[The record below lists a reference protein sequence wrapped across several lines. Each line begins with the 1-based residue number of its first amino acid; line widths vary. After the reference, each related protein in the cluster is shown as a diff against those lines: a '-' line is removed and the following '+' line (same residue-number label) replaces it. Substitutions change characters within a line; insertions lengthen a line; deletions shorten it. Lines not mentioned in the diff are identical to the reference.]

1 MLYPINIYVFQN
13 GNKLDVSQE
22 ETIEINMGGIS
33 LLNLQQR
40 TYTHTNSFS
49 LPRTPN
55 NEAELGYIGLKQVYA
70 TPRVDVIIQRGLIN
84 LRGFIT
90 VLNTT
95 ESTIEVS
102 FAYDD
107 GGGFAD
113 LKNMNFY
120 TMVYNETYPVFES
133 DQNGQDAL
141 LRYITAMPVGTVDE
155 KLYYAPHTA
164 GGVVTAYDRDDQN
177 SGGLVMRF
185 IKFVG
190 LLETEL
196 GITINGKTNIPPY
209 LWVVNKWAS
218 FGVEY
223 TSATYDYKLKPF
235 VSLRQN
241 IGNAFLSVSD
251 VLKAFCQYHNLD
263 FVQTS
268 YNTFEFRTFATILAN
283 EPYVIEQEILEW
295 QKSTATGLGLVNN
308 ITFKNNGKAFASISG
323 NGEGS
328 KELFKSLVSSPDRKS
343 FPTSPINAELT
354 GYNLLDCTDVIF
366 LTKAD
371 PAYPESYSE
380 SDKYYEFLTGS
391 GGEQYYNTLTIRYP
405 ELRIAPAK
413 NYYLIQNA
421 LQYPII
427 FDITIWLSNY
437 DFEQV
442 SQKRMVRSVVLGGD
456 FFVEKMAYNVNKG
469 NAVLTLIK
477 KW

>member
-70 TPRVDVIIQRGLIN
+70 PTHVDVIIQRGLIN

-120 TMVYNETYPVFES
+120 TMVYDETYPEFNN
-133 DQNGQDAL
+133 DQDGQDAL
-141 LRYITAMPVGTVDE
+141 LRYITAMPVGVDE
-155 KLYYAPHTA
+155 KIYYAPHTA
-164 GGVVTAYDRDDQN
+164 GGVVTAYDRDSQN

-185 IKFVG
+185 MKFVG
-190 LLETEL
+190 LLEREL

-218 FGVEY
+218 FGVQHNY
-223 TSATYDYKLKPF
+223 TTHKIQPF
-235 VSLRQN
+235 VIFRQN
-241 IGNAFLSVSD
+241 IETAFFSVSD

-283 EPYVIEQEILEW
+283 DPYVIDQEILEW

-328 KELFKSLVSSPDRKS
+328 KELFKSLVSAPAKQY

-371 PAYPESYSE
+371 PAYPESYYE
-380 SDKYYEFLTGS
+380 SDKHYEFLTGTIN
-391 GGEQYYNTLTIRYP
+391 EQYYNTLTIKYP

-413 NYYLIQNA
+413 NYYTIQLA
-421 LQYPII
+421 LRYPII

-456 FFVEKMAYNVNKG
+456 FFVEKMAYNVNTG
-469 NAVLTLIK
+469 NAILTLIK

>member
-70 TPRVDVIIQRGLIN
+70 NPRVEVIIQRGLIN

-120 TMVYNETYPVFES
+120 TMVYNETYPEFND
-133 DQNGQDAL
+133 DQTGQEDL
-141 LRYITAMPVGTVDE
+141 LRYITAMPVNTVDE
-155 KLYYAPHTA
+155 KIYYAPHTA
-164 GGVVTAYDRDDQN
+164 GGVITAYDIEDRN
-177 SGGLVMRF
+177 SGGLVIRF
-185 IKFVG
+185 IKLIG
-190 LLETEL
+190 LLELEL
-196 GITINGKTNIPPY
+196 GITINGKENIPPK
-209 LWVVNKWAS
+209 LWVVNKWAG
-218 FGVEY
+218 FGVQHNY
-223 TSATYDYKLKPF
+223 TTHKIQPF

-241 IGNAFLSVSD
+241 IGTAFFSVSD

-268 YNTFEFRTFATILAN
+268 YNTFEFRTFTTILAN
-283 EPYVIEQEILEW
+283 EPYVIDQEILEW
-295 QKSTATGLGLVNN
+295 QKSTTTGLALVNN
-308 ITFKNNGKAFASISG
+308 ITFKNTGSAFARIYG
-323 NGEGS
+323 NGEGN
-328 KELFKSLVSSPDRKS
+328 KELFKSLVSSPARQY
-343 FPTSPINAELT
+343 FPTSPINEALT
-354 GYNLLDCTDVIF
+354 GFNLSECTDIIF
-366 LTKAD
+366 LSKYD
-371 PAYPESYSE
+371 SFYSN
-380 SDKYYEFLTGS
+380 KYYEFITGL
-391 GGEQYYNTLTIRYP
+391 GQDTYECVLTINYQ
-405 ELRIAPAK
+405 ELIVARAT
-413 NYYLIQNA
+413 NYEIIGQA
-421 LQYPII
+421 LRYPII
-427 FDITIWLSNY
+427 FDVTIWLSNY

>member
-55 NEAELGYIGLKQVYA
+55 NEAELGYIGVKQVYA
-70 TPRVDVIIQRGLIN
+70 NPRVEVIIQRGLIN

-102 FAYDD
+102 FAHDD
-107 GGGFAD
+107 GGGFSS

-120 TMVYNETYPVFES
+120 TMVYSEVYPEFNDDTTGRE
-133 DQNGQDAL
+133 DL

-155 KLYYAPHTA
+155 KIYYAPHTA
-164 GGVVTAYDRDDQN
+164 GGVVTSYDIEDRN
-177 SGGLVMRF
+177 SGGLVIRF

-190 LLETEL
+190 LLELEL
-196 GITINGKTNIPPY
+196 GITINGKENIPPK
-209 LWVVNKWAS
+209 LWVVNKWAG
-218 FGVEY
+218 FGVQHNY
-223 TSATYDYKLKPF
+223 ATHKMQPF

-241 IGNAFLSVSD
+241 IGTAFLSVSD

-268 YNTFEFRTFATILAN
+268 YNTFEFRTFNTILSNA
-283 EPYVIEQEILEW
+283 PYVIEQEILEW
-295 QKSTATGLGLVNN
+295 EKRTATGLGLVNN
-308 ITFKNNGKAFASISG
+308 ITFKNNDSAFARIYG
-323 NGEGS
+323 NGEGN
-328 KELFKSLVSSPDRKS
+328 KELFKSLVSSPARQY
-343 FPTSPINAELT
+343 FPTSPINEALT
-354 GYNLLDCTDVIF
+354 GFNLSDCTDVIF
-366 LTKAD
+366 LSKYD
-371 PAYPESYSE
+371 SYYSN
-380 SDKYYEFLTGS
+380 KYYEFITGS
-391 GGEQYYNTLTIRYP
+391 GQDTYECALTINYQ
-405 ELRIAPAK
+405 ELIVARAK
-413 NYYLIQNA
+413 NYDIIGQA
-421 LQYPII
+421 LRYPII
-427 FDITIWLSNY
+427 FDISIWLSNY
-437 DFEQV
+437 YYEQV

>member
-70 TPRVDVIIQRGLIN
+70 TPRVEVVIQRGSVN

-95 ESTIEVS
+95 ESTIEAS

-120 TMVYNETYPVFES
+120 TMVYNEVYPEFNN
-133 DQNGQDAL
+133 DQTGQDNL
-141 LRYITAMPVGTVDE
+141 LRYITAMPVGTADE
-155 KLYYAPHTA
+155 KIYYAPHAA
-164 GGVVTAYDRDDQN
+164 GGIVTAYDRDDQN

-185 IKFVG
+185 TKFIG
-190 LLETEL
+190 LLESEL
-196 GITINGKTNIPPY
+196 GITIEGKANIPSY
-209 LWVVNKWAS
+209 LWVVNKWAG

-223 TSATYDYKLKPF
+223 KSATNKIQPF

-241 IGNAFLSVSD
+241 IGNAFFSVSD
-251 VLKAFCQYHNLD
+251 ILKAFCQYHNLD

-268 YNTFEFRTFATILAN
+268 YNTFEFKSISAIFANA
-283 EPYVIEQEILEW
+283 PYVIDQDILDW
-295 QKSTATGLGLVNN
+295 QKRTTTGLALVNT
-308 ITFKNNGKAFASISG
+308 ITFKNNDSPFAYILG
-323 NGEGS
+323 NGEGR
-328 KELFKSLVSSPDRKS
+328 KELFKSLVSIPARQS
-343 FPTSPINAELT
+343 FPTSTINSDLS
-354 GYNLLDCTDVIF
+354 GLNLLDCTDVIF
-366 LTKAD
+366 LTKAN
-371 PAYPESYSE
+371 PAYPESYYTYN
-380 SDKYYEFLTGS
+380 YYYQFLTKLVGT
-391 GGEQYYNTLTIRYP
+391 QYENYENSLTINYP
-405 ELRIAPAK
+405 ELSIAQAE
-413 NYYLIQNA
+413 NYYIIEQA
-421 LQYPII
+421 LRYPII
-427 FDITIWLSNY
+427 FDVTIWLSNY

-456 FFVEKMAYNVNKG
+456 FFVEKMAYNVNTG

-477 KW
+477 R

>member
-1 MLYPINIYVFQN
+1 MLFPINIYVFQN

-40 TYTHTNSFS
+40 TYTHTNSFT

-70 TPRVDVIIQRGLIN
+70 DNPRIEVIIHRGSIN

-95 ESTIEVS
+95 ENTIEVS

-120 TMVYNETYPVFES
+120 TMVYDEDYPEFND
-133 DQNGQDAL
+133 DQTGQDDL
-141 LRYITAMPVGTVDE
+141 LKYITAMPIGTADE
-155 KLYYAPHTA
+155 KIYYAPHAA
-164 GGVVTAYDRDDQN
+164 GGTVTSYSRDDQN
-177 SGGLVMRF
+177 GGGLVMRF
-185 IKFVG
+185 IKFVE
-190 LLETEL
+190 LLELEL
-196 GITINGKTNIPPY
+196 GITIEGKANIPAY
-209 LWVVNKWAS
+209 LWVVNKWAG
-218 FGVEY
+218 FGVL
-223 TSATYDYKLKPF
+223 YKTVTNKIQPF

-241 IGNAFLSVSD
+241 IGNAFFSVSD

-268 YNTFEFRTFATILAN
+268 YNTFEFKSFSAIFANA
-283 EPYVIEQEILEW
+283 PYVIDQGVLDW
-295 QKSTATGLGLVNN
+295 QKRTTTGLGYINN
-308 ITFKNNGKAFASISG
+308 ITFKNTGRAFASIFG

-328 KELFKSLVSSPDRKS
+328 RELFKSLVSAPAIKS
-343 FPTSPINAELT
+343 FPTSPINAALT

-366 LTKAD
+366 LTKAN
-371 PAYPESYSE
+371 PAYPESYYE
-380 SDKYYEFLTGS
+380 SDKYYEFITGF
-391 GGEQYYNTLTIRYP
+391 GETQYYNNLTINYP
-405 ELRIAPAK
+405 ELKIAQAE
-413 NYYLIQNA
+413 NYYTIEQA
-421 LQYPII
+421 LRYPII
-427 FDITIWLSNY
+427 FDVTIWLSNY

-456 FFVEKMAYNVNKG
+456 FFVEKMAYNVNTG

-477 KW
+477 R

>member
-13 GNKLDVSQE
+13 GNKLDVNQE

-70 TPRVDVIIQRGLIN
+70 NNPRVEVIIQRGLIN

-95 ESTIEVS
+95 EKTIEVS

-120 TMVYNETYPVFES
+120 TVYDETYPEFED
-133 DQNGQDAL
+133 DQNGQNDL

-164 GGVVTAYDRDDQN
+164 GGVVTAYDRENQN

-185 IKFVG
+185 MKFVG
-190 LLETEL
+190 LLETVL
-196 GITINGKTNIPPY
+196 GIKINGKANIPQK
-209 LWVVNKWAS
+209 LWIVNKWAG
-218 FGVEY
+218 FGVQHNY
-223 TSATYDYKLKPF
+223 TTHKIQPF

-241 IGNAFLSVSD
+241 RGDAFLSVSD

-263 FVQTS
+263 FVQTGYS
-268 YNTFEFRTFATILAN
+268 TFEFRTFNYYLTQ
-283 EPYVIEQEILEW
+283 EPFLIEQEILEW
-295 QKSTATGLGLVNN
+295 QKRTTTGLKKYNE
-308 ITFKNNGKAFASISG
+308 ITFKNKDRAFATLWG
-323 NGEGS
+323 NGEGRQ
-328 KELFKSLVSSPDRKS
+328 ELFKSLVSSPDMKY
-343 FPTSPINAELT
+343 FPNDELT
-354 GYNLLDCTDVIF
+354 GYNLLDCPDVIF
-366 LTKAD
+366 LTKYD
-371 PAYPESYSE
+371 SYYSN
-380 SDKYYEFLTGS
+380 KYYEFITGS
-391 GGEQYYNTLTIRYP
+391 GQDSYECALTINYQ
-405 ELRIAPAK
+405 ELLVARAQ
-413 NYYLIQNA
+413 NYDIIGQA

-456 FFVEKMAYNVNKG
+456 FFVEKMAYNVNTG

>member
-120 TMVYNETYPVFES
+120 TMVYNETYSEWDKDLAHAAVMAEIVNRQI
-133 DQNGQDAL
+133 DN
-141 LRYITAMPVGTVDE
+141 VEE
-155 KLYYAPHTA
+155 KIYYAPHTA
-164 GGVVTAYDRDDQN
+164 GGRITPYDNEDDN
-177 SGGLVMRF
+177 SGGLIMRF
-185 IKFVG
+185 MKFVG
-190 LLETEL
+190 LLELEL
-196 GITINGKTNIPPY
+196 GITINGKENIPPK
-209 LWVVNKWAS
+209 LWVVNKWAG
-218 FGVEY
+218 FGVQHN
-223 TSATYDYKLKPF
+223 SANDTIHAF

-241 IGNAFLSVSD
+241 IENAFLSVSD

-268 YNTFEFRTFATILAN
+268 YNTFEFRTFNYYLTQ

-295 QKSTATGLGLVNN
+295 QKSTTTGLGAVNP
-308 ITFKNNGKAFASISG
+308 ITFKNTGRAFAHIYG

-328 KELFKSLVSSPDRKS
+328 KELFKSLVSSPVIQF
-343 FPTSPINAELT
+343 FPTDATLT
-354 GYNLLDCTDVIF
+354 GFNLSECPDVIF
-366 LTKAD
+366 L
-371 PAYPESYSE
+371 SQSNIVS
-380 SDKYYEFLTGS
+380 SDKHYELHTTTGGYS
-391 GGEQYYNTLTIRYP
+391 YHENITINQP
-405 ELRIAPAK
+405 ELIVARPQ
-413 NYYLIQNA
+413 NYGIISYA
-421 LQYPII
+421 LRYPII
-427 FDITIWLSNY
+427 FDVTIWLSNY